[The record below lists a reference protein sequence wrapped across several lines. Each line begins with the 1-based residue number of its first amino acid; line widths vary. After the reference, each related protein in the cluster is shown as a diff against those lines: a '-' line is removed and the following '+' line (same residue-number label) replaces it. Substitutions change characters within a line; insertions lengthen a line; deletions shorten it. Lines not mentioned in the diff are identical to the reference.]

1 MDPKINIDEVSVK
14 RRSDLVTDVW
24 TAAARPSHSP
34 LIVPIQ
40 TTVGVIVV
48 GRSGCRLAISTL
60 VVIWS
65 VAPVTPRVEGK
76 SLTYYLIIRKH

>member
-1 MDPKINIDEVSVK
+1 M
-14 RRSDLVTDVW
+14 TDVW
-24 TAAARPSHSP
+24 TAAAGPSHSP

-65 VAPVTPRVEGK
+65 VAPVTPRVEEEEKGK
-76 SLTYYLIIRKH
+76 SLTY